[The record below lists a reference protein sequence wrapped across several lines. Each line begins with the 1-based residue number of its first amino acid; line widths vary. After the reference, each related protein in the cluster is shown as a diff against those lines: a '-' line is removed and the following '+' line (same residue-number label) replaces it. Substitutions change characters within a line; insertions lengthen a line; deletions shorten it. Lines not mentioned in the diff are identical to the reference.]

1 MFRCH
6 VCGSLEAKAE
16 YSDEVFQIERKHLLV
31 ENVPALVCARCGE
44 KTFSRET
51 TERVR
56 SLIHDKAQPAKSIS
70 MEVFTYA

>member
-6 VCGSLEAKAE
+6 VCGSLEAKE
-16 YSDEVFQIERKHLLV
+16 EHTDEVFQIERKHLLV
-31 ENVPALVCARCGE
+31 ENVPALVCVRCGE

-51 TERVR
+51 TEKVR
-56 SLIHDKAQPAKSIS
+56 SLIHDKAQPTKSIP